1 MSASTVA
8 GLVRKNVLALRPYA
22 SARDEYDAARKS
34 MVFLDANENPFG
46 DGLNRYPDPRQRKLK
61 AQIAKWRD
69 IPADRILL
77 GNGSDEVLDL
87 LFRVFCEPG
96 KDRVIT
102 LPPTYGMYKVL
113 AGVNAVENLEIPLD
127 ESFQPR
133 VAEVLEHAAA
143 DTKLLFLCSPNNPTG
158 NRMDPDRIQA
168 LLKGFPGIV
177 VVDEAYVDFTG
188 AESLIRVLDTYPRLV
203 VVQTFSKAMGLA
215 GLRLGM
221 AMAHPEIIEYMNR
234 IKPPYNV
241 NELTQQKALE
251 ALQDQEAKKTEVS
264 RLLRERG
271 RLENSLG
278 SLPCVREV
286 FPSAANFLLVRMD
299 DADRR
304 YVELLDRG
312 IVVRNRSNQVGC
324 ANTLRFTVGT
334 PEENL
339 KLLEALRD
347 SCNKTD

>member
-1 MSASTVA
+1 MSAATIS
-8 GLVRKNVLALRPYA
+8 GLVRKNVRALKPYA
-22 SARDEYDAARKS
+22 SARDEYDAARES

-61 AQIAKWRD
+61 AQIAQWRG

-96 KDRVIT
+96 RDRVIT
-102 LPPTYGMYKVL
+102 LPPTYGMHKVL
-113 AGVNAVENLEIPLD
+113 AGINAVEPVEIPLD

-133 VAEVLEHAAA
+133 VGEILEQAGV

-158 NRMDPDRIQA
+158 NRMDPGKVQA
-168 LLKGFPGIV
+168 LLEGFPGIV

-188 AESLIRVLDTYPRLV
+188 AESLTRELDRHPRLV

-221 AMAHPEIIEYMNR
+221 AMAHPKIIEYLNR

-251 ALQDQEAKKTEVS
+251 ALKGLEAKKADIS

-271 RLENSLG
+271 HLEESLR

-286 FPSAANFLLVRMD
+286 FPSEANFLLVRMD
-299 DADRR
+299 DADSR
-304 YVELLDRG
+304 YEDLLKRG
-312 IVVRNRSNQVGC
+312 IVVRNRSGQVGC
-324 ANTLRFTVGT
+324 ASTLRFTVGT

-347 SCNKTD
+347 SCNKND